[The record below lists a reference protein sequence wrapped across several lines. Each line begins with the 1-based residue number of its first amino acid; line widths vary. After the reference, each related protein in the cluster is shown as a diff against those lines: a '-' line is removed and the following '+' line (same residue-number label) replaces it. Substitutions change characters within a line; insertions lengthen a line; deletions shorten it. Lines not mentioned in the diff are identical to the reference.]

1 MRLKNHS
8 HFIMLGLLEQ
18 KRRGKRK
25 KNNREKSE
33 YSYESESE
41 SDTGSES
48 DIEPAPP
55 GMTLT
60 FIRIHK
66 RITRHTDNQ
75 FTFHLACTW
84 SQSCSHTTR
93 PARSPVRIQLG
104 MLTIVFTYHLAFF
117 SFFFSFPL
125 WSCCFSPW
133 RCLLQSNL
141 IWSDWC
147 HFVVVEDLSAGL
159 LNLLRVFFLF

>member
-66 RITRHTDNQ
+66 HITRHTDNQ

-93 PARSPVRIQLG
+93 PARSPVCIQLG

-117 SFFFSFPL
+117 SFFFFFPSL
-125 WSCCFSPW
+125 IMLFFTLEMPFTKQLDLVWLMPFCCC
-133 RCLLQSNL
+133 R
-141 IWSDWC
+141 
-147 HFVVVEDLSAGL
+147 GL
-159 LNLLRVFFLF
+159 VSWIT

>member
-1 MRLKNHS
+1 MKSWCSSIQHKNYFIHLEEEDEEGLQHEHYWHHVYTLQTQSFWRDPCHIDLYILHS
-8 HFIMLGLLEQ
+8 ANFLME
-18 KRRGKRK
+18 
-25 KNNREKSE
+25 
-33 YSYESESE
+33 
-41 SDTGSES
+41 
-48 DIEPAPP
+48 

-66 RITRHTDNQ
+66 HITRHTDNQ

-117 SFFFSFPL
+117 SFFFFFPSL
-125 WSCCFSPW
+125 IVLFFTLEMPFTKQLDLVWLMPFCCC
-133 RCLLQSNL
+133 R
-141 IWSDWC
+141 
-147 HFVVVEDLSAGL
+147 GL
-159 LNLLRVFFLF
+159 VSWIT